1 MKLKQAGINIS
12 IMSELKSFPWQ
23 SNYEHDYLMVDYHLR
38 VYQRIAPYIG
48 IFLLKI
54 LDLENKVSD
63 QKKKFKH
70 NTNQRRSNLKK
81 LALTHL
87 NKQIPYRKTLLT

>member
-63 QKKKFKH
+63 HKKNS
-70 NTNQRRSNLKK
+70 NTS
-81 LALTHL
+81 ALTFQPFQL
-87 NKQIPYRKTLLT
+87 NSIIYLPSV

>member
-23 SNYEHDYLMVDYHLR
+23 SNYEHDYLMDDYHLR
-38 VYQRIAPYIG
+38 VYQRIAPYIA
-48 IFLLKI
+48 IPLLKI

-63 QKKKFKH
+63 QKKNS
-70 NTNQRRSNLKK
+70 NTTLIKGGRILRS
-81 LALTHL
+81 
-87 NKQIPYRKTLLT
+87 